1 MKDRIETFTSRIFI
15 NDQQAKNRI
24 KELTQYMENLRKEK
38 EKAASAGDWESFN
51 RLKKELDKT
60 NKELRSMQS
69 SAQKVDNVLRTL
81 DQRSVKEIKQTIA
94 SINREM
100 NSGAIE
106 RGSDQ
111 WRFLNEQLVRCKQE
125 LKAIAEESKIA
136 SDITES
142 SESRLMGFLGKF
154 NQIGF
159 AITNLFGMG
168 TGFTGLIAKV
178 RDLTA
183 ESVNL
188 AQSAEGVEAAFERIN
203 KPGLLDEL
211 KKATHGTVSELELM
225 KQAVKFKDFNLPVEQ
240 LGLYLSFAQQK
251 AKDTGESI
259 DYLVNSIVTG
269 LGRQSPMILDNLG
282 LSAKQI
288 SEEAK
293 KSGDFFGAVAKIV
306 KERMGEAGEYMETSM
321 DRAAKAT
328 ADLQNAQRELGA
340 VLLPLKENA
349 DTLFKELQTGLLHTI
364 KFLVQ
369 HREAVMTLVGGYVGL
384 KAVVALYVA
393 ITEKQLL
400 LELANAA
407 AKVKTAVATKAS
419 AAATAIATVA
429 QKAWTTAVLLANA
442 AATLFTRGLGAMR
455 VQMALARMEGMAL
468 TASGFGAL
476 AAVIT
481 VVGVAAV
488 GLYNILKKQ
497 NTALQE
503 MSRHQRLVNQA
514 EKEARMDA
522 SRQTAELNRLYE
534 ASQDTNRSME
544 ERLSCVNKLKQQY
557 PGYFG
562 QLSNEAILAG
572 QAAAQYRQLT
582 EDIIKAS
589 KARAYQE
596 KIEKLSQENIEHE
609 EAVQENKNWN
619 TANTDKVAHAKMNEE
634 KLQRTISPVVPGSTN
649 LFGSDDNRRN
659 LNSADTKILEEYEQR
674 QKVTQDHL
682 KKIEENNQTIQKMAD
697 EVIKNQ
703 PALDR
708 INGTTPAA
716 TTPTGGGGGS
726 DTTDEYT
733 TKADQMK
740 VALDRQLLE
749 LKRNYQE
756 KMITEEQYHDES
768 YKAEMAYLV
777 KLQTLQQQY
786 KQPTTDTENKVLDNL
801 LAEENYQRT
810 QKQKEMNDEL
820 KMLDLKYKQQQTDTN
835 KQYADGEIRN
845 EEAYNQQRKQAEID
859 YQEQKLAIIKKYG
872 GDTTDIE
879 NQISQRQVNDL
890 KEDKAQMLKAF
901 EERLQDADNDTSR
914 FAILEQMRQQDLISE
929 EQYQQRRVEITED
942 AEQRRMEIIDMAAQA
957 IGSTLSSVS
966 QLFNSLQQSEINKVQ
981 KRYDKQIEAARK
993 AGKNTT
999 KLEKQKEKEM
1009 AKIRKKYADA
1019 EFQVKVLE
1027 IMANTAVGITKT
1039 WATVGFPLA
1048 IPLTALMAA
1057 QGIMQIAVAKQAQQQ
1072 ASQVGYYGGGFTG
1085 GKRYRKEA
1093 GVVHEGE
1100 FVANHQAVNNP
1111 AVRPMLDFID
1121 KAQRNNTVGS
1131 LTADD
1136 ISRQLGQGGSAVVAP
1151 IVNVQTDNE
1160 ELRGELQRSRE
1171 VNEHLLTV
1179 IEEKGIKVDF
1189 PLDTFDREYRH
1200 FQKISRR

>member
-1 MKDRIETFTSRIFI
+1 MKERIETFTSRIFI

-24 KELTQYMENLRKEK
+24 KELTRYMETLRKEK
-38 EKAASAGDWESFN
+38 EKAAAAGDWESFN
-51 RLKKELDKT
+51 KLKKELDKT
-60 NKELRSMQS
+60 NQELRSMQS

-81 DQRSVKEIKQTIA
+81 DKRSIKEIRQTIA

-106 RGSDQ
+106 RGSKE
-111 WRFLNEQLVRCKQE
+111 WKFLNEQLVRCKQE
-125 LKAIAEESKIA
+125 LKAIAEESQIA
-136 SDITES
+136 SRES
-142 SESRLMGFLGKF
+142 GLMGFLGKF

-168 TGFTGLIAKV
+168 TGFTGLVSKV
-178 RDLTA
+178 RDLTT

-188 AQSAEGVEAAFERIN
+188 AQAAEGIEAAFERIN

-269 LGRQSPMILDNLG
+269 LGRQSPLILDNLG

-293 KSGDFFGAVAKIV
+293 KSGDFFGAVAKII
-306 KERMGEAGEYMETSM
+306 KERMAESGEYMETSM

-349 DTLFKELQTGLLHTI
+349 DTLFKELQTGLLHTV

-384 KAVVALYVA
+384 KTVVALYVA

-400 LELANAA
+400 LEIANAA
-407 AKVKTAVATKAS
+407 AKLKTAVATKVS

-503 MSRHQRLVNQA
+503 MSRQQRLVNQA

-522 SRQTAELNRLYE
+522 SRQTSELNRLYE

-544 ERLSCVNKLKQQY
+544 ERLSCVEKLKQQY

-562 QLSNEAILAG
+562 QLSNEAILTG
-572 QAAAQYRQLT
+572 QAAAQYRQLA
-582 EDIIKAS
+582 EDIIKAA

-609 EAVQENKNWN
+609 EAVQDNKNWN
-619 TANTDKVAHAKMNEE
+619 TANTDKVAHAKMNDE

-659 LNSADTKILEEYEQR
+659 LNSADARILNEYEQR
-674 QKVTQDHL
+674 QKDTQNHL
-682 KKIEENNQTIQKMAD
+682 KKIAENNQTIQKMAD

-716 TTPTGGGGGS
+716 VTPTGGGGGNNNP
-726 DTTDEYT
+726 DEYT
-733 TKADQMK
+733 AKADQMK
-740 VALDRQLLE
+740 VALDQQLLE
-749 LKRNYQE
+749 LKRSYQE
-756 KMITEEQYHDES
+756 KLITEEQYHDES

-777 KLQTLQQQY
+777 KLQTLQQQF
-786 KQPTTDTENKVLDNL
+786 KQPTTDTENKILDKL
-801 LAEENYQRT
+801 LAEESYQRT
-810 QKQKEMNDEL
+810 QSQKAMNDEL
-820 KMLDLKYKQQQTDTN
+820 KMLDAKYKQQQTALN
-835 KQYADGEIRN
+835 NQYADGQIRTEKAFN
-845 EEAYNQQRKQAEID
+845 EQKKQAEID
-859 YQEQKLAIIKKYG
+859 FQNEKLEIIRRYG

-879 NQISQRQVNDL
+879 NQISQRQINDL
-890 KEDKAQMLKAF
+890 KDSKQQLLKAF
-901 EERLQDADNDTSR
+901 EDRLSGADNDTSR
-914 FAILEQMRQQDLISE
+914 FAILEQMRQADLYSE
-929 EQYQQRRVEITED
+929 EQYQQKRLEITEA
-942 AEQRRMEIIDMAAQA
+942 AEERRKEIINMYAQE
-957 IGSTLSSVS
+957 IGATLDTLS
-966 QLFNSLQQSEINKVQ
+966 QLFQSLQQAELTKVQ
-981 KRYDKQIEAARK
+981 TRYDKQIEAAKK
-993 AGKNTT
+993 AGKKTT
-999 KLEKQKEKEM
+999 DLEKKKEKEM
-1009 AKIRKKYADA
+1009 AKIRKKYADK
-1019 EFQVKVLE
+1019 EFQIKVLS
-1027 IMANTAVGITKT
+1027 IVANTAAGIAQT
-1039 WATVGFPLA
+1039 WANVGYPWA
-1048 IPLTALMAA
+1048 IPLTVLLAA
-1057 QGIMQIAVAKQAQQQ
+1057 QGVMQLAVAKQAQQQ
-1072 ASQVGYYGGGFTG
+1072 AAQVGYYSGGFTG
-1085 GKRYRKEA
+1085 GKSYKKEA

-1100 FVANHQAVNNP
+1100 WVANHKTVNSP
-1111 AVRPMLDFID
+1111 AVRPVLDFLD
-1121 KAQRNNTVGS
+1121 MAQRNNRVGS

-1151 IVNVQTDNE
+1151 VVNVNNDNE
-1160 ELRGELQRSRE
+1160 ELRQSLDETRE
-1171 VNEHLLTV
+1171 VNSRLLEI
-1179 IEEKGIKVDF
+1179 IEEKGINIDF
-1189 PLDTFDREYRH
+1189 PMDSFDRSYKH
-1200 FQKISRR
+1200 FLKLSKR

>member
-24 KELTQYMENLRKEK
+24 KELTRYMETLRKEK
-38 EKAASAGDWESFN
+38 EKAAAAGDWESFN
-51 RLKKELDKT
+51 KLKKELDKT
-60 NKELRSMQS
+60 NQELRSMQS

-81 DQRSVKEIKQTIA
+81 DKRSIKEIRQTIA

-106 RGSDQ
+106 RGSKE
-111 WRFLNEQLVRCKQE
+111 WKFLNEQLVRCKQE

-136 SDITES
+136 SNES
-142 SESRLMGFLGKF
+142 GLMGFLGKF

-168 TGFTGLIAKV
+168 TGFTGLVSKV
-178 RDLTA
+178 RDLTT

-188 AQSAEGVEAAFERIN
+188 AQAAEGIEAAFERIN

-269 LGRQSPMILDNLG
+269 LGRQSPLILDNLG

-293 KSGDFFGAVAKIV
+293 KSGDFFEATAKII
-306 KERMGEAGEYMETSM
+306 KERMAKSGEYMETSM

-328 ADLQNAQRELGA
+328 ADLQNAQRELGV

-349 DTLFKELQTGLLHTI
+349 DTLFKELQTGLLHTV

-400 LELANAA
+400 LEIANAA
-407 AKVKTAVATKAS
+407 AKLKTAVATKVS

-503 MSRHQRLVNQA
+503 MSRQQRLVNQA

-522 SRQTAELNRLYE
+522 SRQTSELNRLYE

-544 ERLSCVNKLKQQY
+544 ERLSCVEKLKQQY

-572 QAAAQYRQLT
+572 QAAAQYRQLA
-582 EDIIKAS
+582 EDITKAA

-619 TANTDKVAHAKMNEE
+619 TANTDKVAHAKMNDE
-634 KLQRTISPVVPGSTN
+634 KLSRTVSPVVPGSTN
-649 LFGSDDNRRN
+649 LFGPADNRRN
-659 LNSADTKILEEYEQR
+659 LNSADARILNEYEQR
-674 QKVTQDHL
+674 QKDTQNHL
-682 KKIEENNQTIQKMAD
+682 KKIAENNQTIQKMAD

-716 TTPTGGGGGS
+716 VTPTGGGGGNNNP
-726 DTTDEYT
+726 DEYT
-733 TKADQMK
+733 AKADQMK
-740 VALDRQLLE
+740 VALDRQLVE
-749 LKRNYQE
+749 LKRSYQE
-756 KMITEEQYHDES
+756 KMLTEEQYHEES
-768 YKAEMAYLV
+768 YNAEMAYLV

-786 KQPTTDTENKVLDNL
+786 KQPTTDTENKILDKL
-801 LAEENYQRT
+801 LAEESYQRT
-810 QKQKEMNDEL
+810 QSQKAMNDEL
-820 KMLDLKYKQQQTDTN
+820 KMLDAKYKQQQTALN
-835 KQYADGEIRN
+835 NQYADGQIRTEKAFN
-845 EEAYNQQRKQAEID
+845 EQKKQAEID
-859 YQEQKLAIIKKYG
+859 FQNEKLEIIRRYG

-879 NQISQRQVNDL
+879 NQISQRQINDL
-890 KEDKAQMLKAF
+890 KDNKQQLLKAF
-901 EERLQDADNDTSR
+901 EDRLSGADNDTSR
-914 FAILEQMRQQDLISE
+914 FAILEQMRQADLISE
-929 EQYQQRRVEITED
+929 EQYQQKRFEITEA
-942 AEQRRMEIIDMAAQA
+942 AEERRKEIINMYAQE
-957 IGSTLSSVS
+957 IGATLNTLS
-966 QLFNSLQQSEINKVQ
+966 QFFQSLQQAELTKVQ
-981 KRYDKQIEAARK
+981 TRYDKQIEAAKK
-993 AGKNTT
+993 AGKKTT
-999 KLEKQKEKEM
+999 DLEKKKEKEM
-1009 AKIRKKYADA
+1009 AKIRKKYADK
-1019 EFQVKVLE
+1019 EFQIKVLS
-1027 IMANTAVGITKT
+1027 IVANTAAGIAQT
-1039 WATVGFPLA
+1039 WANVGYPWA
-1048 IPLTALMAA
+1048 IPLTVLLAA
-1057 QGIMQIAVAKQAQQQ
+1057 QGVMQLAVAKQAQQQ
-1072 ASQVGYYGGGFTG
+1072 AAQVGYYSGGFTG
-1085 GKRYRKEA
+1085 GKSYKKEA
-1093 GVVHEGE
+1093 GVVHQGE
-1100 FVANHQAVNNP
+1100 WVANHKTVNNP
-1111 AVRPMLDFID
+1111 AVRPVLDFLD
-1121 KAQRNNTVGS
+1121 MAQRNNRVGS

-1151 IVNVQTDNE
+1151 VVNVNNDNE
-1160 ELRGELQRSRE
+1160 ELRQSLDETRE
-1171 VNEHLLTV
+1171 VNERLLTI
-1179 IEEKGIKVDF
+1179 IEEDGINVKF
-1189 PLDTFDREYRH
+1189 PMDSFHREYKH
-1200 FQKISRR
+1200 FQRLNDR

>member
-1 MKDRIETFTSRIFI
+1 MNDRIETFTSRIFI

-24 KELTQYMENLRKEK
+24 KELTRYMETLRKEK
-38 EKAASAGDWESFN
+38 EKAAEAGDWESFN

-81 DQRSVKEIKQTIA
+81 DKRSVKEIKQTIA

-106 RGSDQ
+106 RGSEQ

-136 SDITES
+136 SDLKPDES
-142 SESRLMGFLGKF
+142 GLMGFLAKF

-293 KSGDFFGAVAKIV
+293 KSGDFFGAVAKII
-306 KERMGEAGEYMETSM
+306 KERMAESGEYLETSM

-400 LELANAA
+400 LEIANAA

-503 MSRHQRLVNQA
+503 MSRQQRLVNQA

-522 SRQTAELNRLYE
+522 SRQTSELNRLYE
-534 ASQDTNRSME
+534 ATQDTNRSMD
-544 ERLSCVNKLKQQY
+544 ERISCVEKLKQQY

-572 QAAAQYRQLT
+572 QAAAQYRQLA
-582 EDIIKAS
+582 EDIIKAA

-596 KIEKLSQENIEHE
+596 KIDKLTQENVEHE

-619 TANTDKVAHAKMNEE
+619 TANTDKVAHAKMNDE

-659 LNSADTKILEEYEQR
+659 LNSADARILNEYEQR
-674 QKVTQDHL
+674 QKLTQDHL
-682 KKIEENNQTIQKMAD
+682 KKIAENNQTIQRMTD

-708 INGTTPAA
+708 INGTTPVA
-716 TTPTGGGGGS
+716 TTPTGGGGNN
-726 DTTDEYT
+726 TTDEYT
-733 TKADQMK
+733 AKADQLK
-740 VALDRQLLE
+740 IALDRQLVE
-749 LKRNYQE
+749 LKRSYQE
-756 KMITEEQYHDES
+756 KMLTEEQYHDES
-768 YKAEMAYLV
+768 YKAEMTYLV

-786 KQPTTDTENKVLDNL
+786 KQPTTDTENKMLDKL
-801 LAEENYQRT
+801 LAEESYQRT

-820 KMLDLKYKQQQTDTN
+820 SMLDTRYKQRQTELN
-835 KQYADGEIRN
+835 KMYVEGEIDS
-845 EEAYNQQRKQAEID
+845 EEAYNEQRKQAEID

-879 NQISQRQVNDL
+879 NQISQRQVSEMKDN
-890 KEDKAQMLKAF
+890 KAQMLKAF
-901 EERLQDADNDTSR
+901 EERLQNADNDTSR
-914 FAILEQMRQQDLISE
+914 FAIIEQMRQRDLISE
-929 EQYQQRRVEITED
+929 EQYQQRRIEITQAAGE
-942 AEQRRMEIIDMAAQA
+942 RRMEIEQALAQE
-957 IGSTLSSVS
+957 IGATLSSLS
-966 QLFNSLQQSEINKVQ
+966 SLFQSLQQSELNKVQ
-981 KRYDKQIEAARK
+981 KRYDKQIEAAKK
-993 AGKNTT
+993 AGKNTA
-999 KLEKQKEKEM
+999 KLEKQKEMEM
-1009 AKIRKKYADA
+1009 AKIRKKYADK
-1019 EFQVKVLE
+1019 EFRIKVLE
-1027 IMANTAVGITKT
+1027 IMANTAVGITMT
-1039 WATVGFPLA
+1039 WAKIGFPWA

-1057 QGIMQIAVAKQAQQQ
+1057 QGAIQLAVAKQAQQQ
-1072 ASQVGYYGGGFTG
+1072 AQEAGYYSGGFTG
-1085 GKRYRKEA
+1085 GKRYKNEA

-1111 AVRPMLDFID
+1111 AVRPMLDFLD
-1121 KAQRNNTVGS
+1121 KAQKNNTVGS

-1189 PLDTFDREYRH
+1189 PLDTFHRSYKH
-1200 FQKISRR
+1200 FQTLNAR